1 MLEHEVVFRCIIS
14 SLPAL
19 RQLHFLMINNHTGG
33 RKHLPP
39 SRSRHT
45 WISEDLK
52 HSVGET
58 IYMFILGNLINLLLS
73 IHIPIVESINRE
85 RI

>member
-1 MLEHEVVFRCIIS
+1 MLEHEVVFRCIVS
-14 SLPAL
+14 SLPASL
-19 RQLHFLMINNHTGG
+19 QLHFLVINNHNGG

-39 SRSRHT
+39 SRSKHT

-58 IYMFILGNLINLLLS
+58 IYMNVH
-73 IHIPIVESINRE
+73 IHKIYQCEKVGTSVCSYL
-85 RI
+85 